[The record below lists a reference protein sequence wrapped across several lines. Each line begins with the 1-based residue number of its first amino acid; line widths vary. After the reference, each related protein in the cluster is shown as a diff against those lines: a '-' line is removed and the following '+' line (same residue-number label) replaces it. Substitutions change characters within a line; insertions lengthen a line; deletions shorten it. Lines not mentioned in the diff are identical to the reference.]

1 MSTFCQFKWSAGHDI
16 YSSITV
22 SCNSKNK
29 SLGWRIRSIFLL
41 LTVACAPHHSLFLVV
56 VLLPCDFRKAYAW
69 SGRNKNSAKATSC
82 ESLELWTGESVR
94 SFPENNR
101 WTICPI
107 AANGSPS
114 LEPYNCK
121 NLSIYKYR
129 LISVI

>member
-1 MSTFCQFKWSAGHDI
+1 MSTFCQFKWSADHDI

-29 SLGWRIRSIFLL
+29 SLGWKTRSIFLL
-41 LTVACAPHHSLFLVV
+41 LTVACAPYHSLFLVL
-56 VLLPCDFRKAYAW
+56 VLLPCDFRMAYAS
-69 SGRNKNSAKATSC
+69 SGRNINSAKAPSC
-82 ESLELWTGESVR
+82 ESLVLWTGESVR
-94 SFPENNR
+94 SFPDNNR

-107 AANGSPS
+107 AANGSLS

-121 NLSIYKYR
+121 TLSIYKYC